1 MHTRKI
7 SSNTTITNCSL
18 ITITMNMKISY
29 NKSVI
34 LNLVF
39 LTVIVILV
47 VKNVLIEKQIK
58 DVIRGRIIAEIAMYN
73 VFCQKIDSGET
84 NFVKQ
89 MMRSSI
95 TNDVFIIESEAYGK
109 PDERQRQILINT
121 TEGLK
126 K

>member
-1 MHTRKI
+1 
-7 SSNTTITNCSL
+7 
-18 ITITMNMKISY
+18 MNMKISY